1 MGTLFDTQQLRRAI
15 EDIYSYPLR
24 QGAIDILNRQLRS
37 GISDADL
44 AQRVID
50 LRAEDRLCIIHE
62 EEESQEPR
70 IICSLG
76 LADQTGERMV

>member
-1 MGTLFDTQQLRRAI
+1 M
-15 EDIYSYPLR
+15 P
-24 QGAIDILNRQLRS
+24 
-37 GISDADL
+37 DL

-50 LRAEDRLCIIHE
+50 LREEDRLCIIHE

-76 LADQTGERMV
+76 LADQTGEGRCAPCAHTVAPEERV